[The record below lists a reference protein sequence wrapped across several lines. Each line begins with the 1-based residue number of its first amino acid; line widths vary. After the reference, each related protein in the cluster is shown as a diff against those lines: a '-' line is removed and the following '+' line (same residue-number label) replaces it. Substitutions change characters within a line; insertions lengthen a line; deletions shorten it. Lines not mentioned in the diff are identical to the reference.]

1 MAGEIERKLSEAGY
15 HMLSSNEGIED
26 LILNILNTK
35 NIRYLK
41 AIPFLIYKYKPDID
55 NILKKT
61 KEDNLFIE
69 ILNISEKIFHE
80 LNIKTNFNNIP
91 NNNKKNLDYKEF
103 KEEFEMQLRN
113 ENRPNLLI
121 DKEKIY
127 AERNLQMGLSKL
139 FTKKEKEIITNIME
153 EKPIDKT
160 DYEYYS
166 RKTKK
171 KLNSIINLQEFSRTI
186 YAKKPVYNKEI

>member
-1 MAGEIERKLSEAGY
+1 MAGEIERKLSEVGY

-61 KEDNLFIE
+61 KENNLFIE

-153 EKPIDKT
+153 DKPIDKT

-186 YAKKPVYNKEI
+186 YAKKPVYGKEV